1 MFDDLPTLA
10 APKAST
16 LRDELQCFL
25 NSDPEFVQD
34 VLLWWFEH
42 RHVYPR
48 LSRMAMDYLT
58 IPGEQLN
65 MVFD

>member
-1 MFDDLPTLA
+1 MRYKISVV
-10 APKAST
+10 KAST
-16 LRDELQCFL
+16 FRDKLQCFL

-42 RHVYPR
+42 RHVYPW

-58 IPGEQLN
+58 IPGELLDT
-65 MVFD
+65 VFE